1 MIETLKAI
9 AGKYRN
15 SEGNVITLLQ
25 DTQEAFGYIPKEA
38 IEFLSKTLEIAPS
51 RFYGVATF
59 YIQFHL
65 KPRGKNIITAC
76 CGTACHVKG
85 AERLYNAVK
94 QELNLSAGQDMT
106 EDRQYTLEKVNC
118 VGACSLAPVFMINKK
133 VYGKATGEKLLREIR
148 SNGKPQDNGK

>member
-1 MIETLKAI
+1 MTDSLDVII
-9 AGKYRN
+9 SRYRE

-38 IEFLSKTLEIAPS
+38 VDYLSHKLGIAPS

-59 YIQFHL
+59 YVQFHL

-85 AERLYNAVK
+85 SERLYNSVR
-94 QELNLSAGQDMT
+94 QELSLGEGQDMT
-106 EDRQYTLEKVNC
+106 GDSQFTLERVNC

-133 VYGKATGEKLLREIR
+133 VHGKATGEKLLKEIR
-148 SNGKPQDNGK
+148 ALKGQENGGS